1 MDSEQ
6 IKSKFESKYAIY
18 GDMLYKIAVLYMK
31 NPDDAEDVLQEVFI
45 KLFYSA
51 PIFKDLNHEKAW
63 LIRVTQNTCRDF
75 LKSSE
80 KKNVS
85 LDFDLSSYPA
95 QDGDIRLDVLKQLF
109 ALPEKYKTAVILF
122 YYYDYSVGEI
132 SQTLKISKSAVK
144 MRLKRGREILKIE
157 LEEYENE
164 K

>member
-1 MDSEQ
+1 M
-6 IKSKFESKYAIY
+6 
-18 GDMLYKIAVLYMK
+18 
-31 NPDDAEDVLQEVFI
+31 
-45 KLFYSA
+45 
-51 PIFKDLNHEKAW
+51 NHEKAG